1 MSRTG
6 ASPVIALTS
15 MSTRTSAMTEVRR
28 SPGAAL
34 RVRRDPPHG
43 PPPPTLRLQQ
53 HCCDGRCPQR
63 RLVRRRL
70 QHVRMLV
77 DVAGV
82 ALARATIRLA
92 QHALVE
98 SDARF
103 DADDAQLCQRP
114 LHAGDRGRAII
125 AMHAQLAEQWVT
137 EQ

>member
-15 MSTRTSAMTEVRR
+15 MSTHTSAMTEVRR

-63 RLVRRRL
+63 RLVRRPL

-77 DVAGV
+77 DVADVDVG
-82 ALARATIRLA
+82 RAQIRLA
-92 QHALVE
+92 QNALVHYVT
-98 SDARF
+98 SF
-103 DADDAQLCQRP
+103 DAADAPLYQRP
-114 LHAGDRGRAII
+114 LHAGERGRAII
-125 AMHAQLAEQWVT
+125 AMHAQLA
-137 EQ
+137 